1 MNAPELARAH
11 GVLVLS
17 GYGLRL
23 AVERGHLVV
32 EDGVGADRRHERF
45 SRIDDELKRVVVIG
59 HSGVVTLDAIRWL
72 HEVGV
77 PLIHLGHDG
86 QLYFVSS
93 RAARG
98 LAELRRAQARSTET
112 ERGLAISRDL
122 LTVKLERQLGVLDD
136 LPEAGTAKELLADS
150 LAQLRGAATV
160 KDVRDGEARAARAY
174 WRPWRSVSIRFRPA
188 DARRRPAHWLTFG
201 SRYSPLAGYSPR
213 KAVNPAN
220 AVLNYLYAIV
230 EAEATIGALAA
241 RLDPTLGFL
250 HADRMERLSLACDL
264 MEPVRPVVDAFALS
278 LFRER
283 EFTKEDVFERGD
295 GHCRLLPPLA
305 RELAATA
312 PLWARELQP
321 VIDAVAKALVV
332 KPRRGRN
339 IIPGVRVP
347 LLGRDRQP
355 RTRTGLVRM
364 FDDHTSAPTWAA
376 VTAPEPRWR
385 GTRKWRAIAEAN
397 VAWDRGHEP
406 ADPARYRSTILPGLR
421 GLPLRALGSALGL
434 SKTTCAQ
441 IRRGDKIPHPRH
453 WEALAALSGAS

>member
-1 MNAPELARAH
+1 MNATALASSH
-11 GVLVLS
+11 GVLVLT
-17 GYGLRL
+17 GYGLRIV
-23 AVERGHLVV
+23 VEHGHLVV
-32 EDGVGADRRHERF
+32 EDGVGADRRQGRF
-45 SRIDDELKRVVVIG
+45 SRIDDELKRVVIIG

-98 LAELRRAQARSTET
+98 LAELRRAQATSPET
-112 ERGLAISRDL
+112 GRGLAISRDL
-122 LTVKLERQLGVLDD
+122 LAVKLERQLGVLNEF
-136 LPEAGTAKELLADS
+136 PEADTAKELLAGS
-150 LAQLRGAATV
+150 LAQLRNAATV
-160 KDVRDGEARAARAY
+160 QEIRDGEARAARAY
-174 WRPWRSVSIRFRPA
+174 WRPWRSVPIRFRPA

-264 MEPVRPVVDAFALS
+264 MEPVRPVADAFALT

-283 EFTKEDVFERGD
+283 EFTTDDVFERGD

-321 VIDAVAKALVV
+321 VIGAVAKALVV
-332 KPRRGRN
+332 KPRPGKN
-339 IIPGVRVP
+339 IIPGVRMP
-347 LLGRDRQP
+347 LVGRDRRP
-355 RTRTGLVRM
+355 RTRTGLVRA
-364 FDDHTSAPTWAA
+364 FDETAGPTWAEQS
-376 VTAPEPRWR
+376 APEPRWR
-385 GTRKWRAIAEAN
+385 GTRKWRVISEAN
-397 VAWDRGHEP
+397 LAWDRVHEP
-406 ADPARYRSTILPGLR
+406 ADPGYYRSTILPGLR
-421 GLPLRALGSALGL
+421 KLPLRALGASLGL

-453 WEALAALSGAS
+453 WEALAGLVRAR